1 MYSKLTN
8 DYMIKAIKINA
19 KGFKTGFKE
28 GNNNSEKRKR
38 SGNDI

>member
-28 GNNNSEKRKR
+28 GNNNSKRKR